1 MTANRTEPADS
12 SAPPASG
19 RLVFPSAISATVVLP
34 ATAANLALPSV
45 TIPANSLPI
54 GAAIK
59 RVLAGMSWRKQVD
72 SSGLANA
79 VNVAQNI
86 QVRSDAPG
94 TFRNAIAVPDNAL
107 ATAASGTDG
116 GVLLIG
122 ALDISVEVVGADTY
136 EFQWTLAD
144 VDGNN
149 LTLHDVQTYLIVE
162 YD

>member
-1 MTANRTEPADS
+1 MTGERTEPADS

-19 RLVFPSAISATVVLP
+19 RLVFSSAISATVVLT
-34 ATAANLALPSV
+34 ATAANLSLPSV
-45 TIPANSLPI
+45 TIPAD
-54 GAAIK
+54 AIPASATIS
-59 RVLAGMSWRKQVD
+59 RVLAGLSWRKQVD
-72 SSGLANA
+72 SSGVANA

-94 TFRNAIAVPDNAL
+94 TFRNAIAIPDNAL
-107 ATAASGTDG
+107 ATGASGTDG

-122 ALDISVEVVGADTY
+122 TFDISVEVVGADTY

-149 LTLHDVQTYLIVE
+149 LTLHDVQTHLILE